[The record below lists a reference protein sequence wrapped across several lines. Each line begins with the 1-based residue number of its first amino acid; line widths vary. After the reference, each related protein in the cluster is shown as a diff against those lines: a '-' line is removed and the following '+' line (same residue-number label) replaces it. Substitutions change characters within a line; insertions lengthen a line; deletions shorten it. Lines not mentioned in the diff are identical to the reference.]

1 LFFIAL
7 GHHLIGITTDI
18 QVEKGKKMNKY
29 LQYKPHERKIAYFS
43 MEIGIGPELP
53 VYSGGLGVLAGD
65 TLKSFA
71 DLKTPVVGVTLL
83 SEKGYFHQ
91 EIDDNGRQV
100 EIPVEWDHTRVM
112 TLLDE
117 KITVMIEGRTVM
129 VQAWVYELSGITGF
143 SIPILFL
150 DTNIETNHQTDRS
163 LTSFLYGGDARYR
176 LKQEVILGIGGV
188 RMLQVLDHDNLEVY
202 HMNEGHSALLVL
214 ELMDRFGRDLKRVRE
229 LCVFT
234 THTPVPAGHDRFDV
248 ELVKSVLTNYCNPD
262 NLRHDHIIDNE
273 NRLNMT
279 YLALYHSDYIN
290 GVAKKHA
297 ETSREMFPQYRIDA
311 ITNGIHPTTWASDAM
326 AKVFDRYIPAWRM
339 DPYCLRN
346 ALNIPLAEIW
356 TAHMKAKKTLVDFVN
371 TNCNSN
377 LAHDVITIGY
387 ARRATPYK
395 RPDLLFSDLD
405 RLISIAEHVGKFQ
418 IIYGGKAH
426 PKDEEGKSLIQ
437 KIWNLAKDLKDRIT
451 LVYIPNYDMYRAKLM
466 ISGVDLWLNTPMPP
480 MEASGTSGMKAALN
494 GVINFSV
501 LDGWWA
507 EGHIEDLTGWS
518 IGTRHEKNG
527 NHIDAEAELNDLYT
541 KLEQTIIPKFIN
553 DPLGWQKMMA
563 YNIALNGS
571 FFNTQRMVSQYVTA
585 AYIQ

>member
-1 LFFIAL
+1 
-7 GHHLIGITTDI
+7 
-18 QVEKGKKMNKY
+18 
-29 LQYKPHERKIAYFS
+29 
-43 MEIGIGPELP
+43 MEIGIKSELP

-71 DLKTPVVGVTLL
+71 DLETPVVGITLL

-91 EIDDNGRQV
+91 EIDAEGHQI
-100 EIPVEWDHTRVM
+100 EIPVEWDHTQVM
-112 TLLDE
+112 TLLNE
-117 KITVMIEGRTVM
+117 KVTVMIEGRTVL
-129 VQAWVYELSGITGF
+129 VQAWVYELVGGSGF

-150 DTNIETNHQTDRS
+150 DTNIETNHEQDRS
-163 LTSFLYGGDARYR
+163 LTSYLYGGDANYR

-188 RMLQVLDHDNLEVY
+188 RILQMLDHDNLEVY
-202 HMNEGHSALLVL
+202 HMNEGHSALLTL
-214 ELMDRFGRDLKRVRE
+214 ELMDRFQKDIEKVRE

-248 ELVKSVLTNYCNPD
+248 LSVKSVLADYCDPE
-262 NLRHDHIIDNE
+262 NLRHDSIIDEE

-279 YLALYHSDYIN
+279 YLALYHAGYVN

-311 ITNGIHPTTWASDAM
+311 ITNGVHPPTWASDAI
-326 AKVFDRYIPAWRM
+326 AAVFDQYIPSWRY

-346 ALNIPLAEIW
+346 ALNIPTSVIW
-356 TAHMKAKKTLVDFVN
+356 DAHTKAKKDLIDFVN
-371 TNCNSN
+371 TSCGGN
-377 LAHDVITIGY
+377 LAYDVLTIGY

-395 RPDLLFSDLD
+395 RPDLLFEDMQ
-405 RLISIAEHVGKFQ
+405 RLRAISETVGGFQ

-426 PKDEEGKSLIQ
+426 PRDGNGKELIK
-437 KIWNLAKDLKDRIT
+437 KIWRLSKELSGNIS

-466 ISGVDLWLNTPMPP
+466 VAGVDLWLNTPLAP

-501 LDGWWA
+501 LDGWWI
-507 EGHIEDLTGWS
+507 EGHIEDFTGWS
-518 IGTRHEKNG
+518 IGPRHETNG
-527 NHIDAEAELNDLYT
+527 RAIDTDAEVNDLYS
-541 KLEQTIIPKFIN
+541 KLGQKILPKFIH
-553 DPLGWQKMMA
+553 DPAGWRQMMA

-571 FFNTQRMVSQYVTA
+571 FFNTHRMVSQYITA